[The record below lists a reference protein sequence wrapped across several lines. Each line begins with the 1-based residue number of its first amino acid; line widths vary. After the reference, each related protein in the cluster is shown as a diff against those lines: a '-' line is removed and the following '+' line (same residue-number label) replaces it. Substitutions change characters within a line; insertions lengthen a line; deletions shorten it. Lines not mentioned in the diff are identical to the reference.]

1 MRETA
6 TMFIRLAALLAAAA
20 PAFAQTP
27 PAAEEPAEESRP
39 FRLGGEAK
47 LHYRDSVAIEVRNA
61 FPFPPDFIPPG
72 QTEVFLRTPHAG
84 SSLEFSNVSLIGEG
98 DLTPGVAAKVEV
110 HFLDLY
116 NRNPTSS
123 DDRVFVRE
131 AWVRL
136 GRKYEALEGEPRT
149 SFYVLAGMAPRY
161 SKQILR
167 RLESY
172 GLWGTAVGRFE
183 EPQVQIGGAL
193 GRSFYWRAS
202 VASGNPLF
210 FRDTNA
216 LAGDNGTPE
225 RQPGRIRPAVF
236 ESGFPILYDAKA
248 TEINFSGQFQWGAG
262 LGLRFGSREGEKPR
276 GLDLLGWYFKREM
289 ADRVP
294 LRGTTYS
301 GDLKLLQGVAFPL
314 PFSGRDKID
323 RGLNLDARLG
333 PLSVFGQ
340 YVDQDIAKLKRRGFE
355 TELAFR
361 IPLDGLFLVGESP
374 VGTWLVPVFRF
385 SRIDNL
391 FEAPR
396 QHPAPSVDWDWNKY
410 DIGLR
415 FGVVRDVDLTVE
427 FSRHDMFVG
436 PARSRRNLHPDET
449 LVTLRVGF

>member
-1 MRETA
+1 MSRPA
-6 TMFIRLAALLAAAA
+6 RSAVLLALLAIPALAQA
-20 PAFAQTP
+20 PAQP
-27 PAAEEPAEESRP
+27 PPEEAAGEPRP
-39 FRLGGEAK
+39 FRLSGEAK
-47 LHYRDSVAIEVRNA
+47 VHFRDSAAVEVEDD

-84 SSLEFSNVSLIGEG
+84 SSLELSNVSLVGEG
-98 DLTPGVAAKVEV
+98 DLTPGVAAKVQV

-116 NRNPTSS
+116 NRNPSSS

-136 GRKYEALEGEPRT
+136 GPKYEPLEGEPRT

-161 SKQILR
+161 SKQLLR

-183 EPQVQIGGAL
+183 EPQLQAGGAF
-193 GRSFYWRAS
+193 GRHLYWRAS

-225 RQPGRIRPAVF
+225 RQPGRIRPFVF

-248 TEINFSGQFQWGAG
+248 TEINFSGKFQWGAG
-262 LGLRFGSREGEKPR
+262 LGLRAGSREGESPR
-276 GLDLLGWYFKREM
+276 GIDLLGWYFKREM
-289 ADRVP
+289 ADQVS

-301 GDLKLLQGVAFPL
+301 GDLKLLRGVAFPL
-314 PFSGRDKID
+314 PFSGSDKID

-374 VGTWLVPVFRF
+374 VFTWIVPVFRF

-396 QHPAPSVDWDWNKY
+396 QYPAPSVDWDWNKY

-415 FGVVRDVDLTVE
+415 IGVVRAVDLTVE

-436 PARSRRNLHPDET
+436 PARARRNLHPDET
-449 LVTLRVGF
+449 LVTLRMGF